1 MRPAGGEKH
10 AHAGRAAW
18 GVLGSAAGGRVL
30 VCGSEPGRPEQS
42 FGGKGKNLTLKKDL
56 LNEMFTRPQ
65 AIAVVLAVFAASS
78 LRTLR
83 PFALRQIP
91 VLY

>member
-1 MRPAGGEKH
+1 LKSIEDISGAAISATSEGSEVRPAGGEKH

-42 FGGKGKNLTLKKDL
+42 FGGKEKILH
-56 LNEMFTRPQ
+56 
-65 AIAVVLAVFAASS
+65 
-78 LRTLR
+78 
-83 PFALRQIP
+83 
-91 VLY
+91 